1 MGVKLDDKVLGSD
14 VEAVRNKRNPPE
26 YADGFGSNDSEDVE
40 DFWDDLES
48 GFGDDDSWGDA
59 WFEGDATKG
68 NKDSSGNNNGNNS
81 SSSQSGDSSS
91 WYSTDNP
98 NNQSGNASNAP
109 QTVQGGSGTTQTT
122 IDKVIQASTEGLK
135 GSGKALVALG
145 KTFKNRSMSDVVLV
159 CRDVLIW
166 GGVSSGIGIFGV
178 IIGKITGVPITSIGG
193 SFLFAG
199 IANVGLSLIGIGV
212 ASVAAIKTGI
222 DSREEEQQPTNEVVE
237 VNEGLEEF
245 EDSSE
250 YDEESEDEDDDWFLE
265 DEESFDEGEEESDGT
280 DEIGEDW
287 WNKPEEPKKEE
298 EKPKEEKKPEDIKQA
313 VDNIGQVPM
322 LTREVLYNTFKPF
335 FVRSSMDFD
344 MNKVYSEDDREFDV
358 IETMAIKALAA
369 ANKSKFE
376 ETECKLVKCIE
387 TKFAYELRVT
397 RILGLNN
404 LKAIEEEVCNYFRE
418 DSNDTSVS
426 VTCSIDG
433 DFYKIIV
440 TKGINAL
447 VTLGDVLTDADTE
460 NYIKDTSHRLPTV
473 IGVDDLGR
481 VRYCDMSKYESIM
494 IAGKA
499 RSGKSWSIAAMIVEL
514 AAFNTPEDIMF
525 MIIDPKKTSM
535 MKALGRLPHIIGVQ
549 DDSNIMEVMKEL
561 IEVEAGRRK
570 QILADNKCDTLRE
583 LRERANIKLP
593 TILLVLDEAMTI
605 INNIG
610 KSYKEEFFS
619 LMNVIMSQLPY
630 VEIRLLFVPHRAT
643 GVIDKTSRTL
653 VQYASIVRG
662 SAEDTKDSL
671 SLDKGIKWTKQLT
684 NVGDTAVK
692 LIDEAEPFY
701 VRATPVATSDTELN
715 ILINNIAKD
724 FYKMGVDIPDMSH
737 LSVCCNRN
745 EEEIVEYLGL
755 NNRYVRKAQYSDS
768 ASSSPIDKMS
778 TVEIKADKVQHKS
791 AVYDEPAVNVGFK
804 DLDLDNLDD
813 IDI

>member
-48 GFGDDDSWGDA
+48 GFGEDDSWGDA
-59 WFEGDATKG
+59 WFEGDDDKG
-68 NKDSSGNNNGNNS
+68 NSGDSSGNSNT
-81 SSSQSGDSSS
+81 SSQSGDNSS
-91 WYSTDNP
+91 WFSTDNP
-98 NNQSGNASNAP
+98 SNQSGNASNTI
-109 QTVQGGSGTTQTT
+109 QTVQGGSSPTQTT
-122 IDKVIQASTEGLK
+122 VEKVIQASTEGLK
-135 GSGKALVALG
+135 GSGKALVVLA

-166 GGVSSGIGIFGV
+166 GGVSSGVGIFGV
-178 IIGKITGVPITSIGG
+178 IIGKITGVPIASIGG

-212 ASVAAIKTGI
+212 SSVVAIKTGV
-222 DSREEEQQPTNEVVE
+222 DSREEQQLTNEVAE
-237 VNEGLEEF
+237 VKEGLEEF
-245 EDSSE
+245 GDNLE
-250 YDEESEDEDDDWFLE
+250 YDEESEEDDDSDDWFLE
-265 DEESFDEGEEESDGT
+265 DEEEEEEDT
-280 DEIGEDW
+280 DEVGEAW
-287 WNKPEEPKKEE
+287 WDKPEEPIKEE
-298 EKPKEEKKPEDIKQA
+298 EKPKEKVEDIKEV

-322 LTREVLYNTFKPF
+322 LTRELLYNTFKPF
-335 FVRSSMDFD
+335 FARSSMDFD

-358 IETMAIKALAA
+358 IETMVIKALAA

-376 ETECKLVKCIE
+376 ETECKLVKCTE

-433 DFYKIIV
+433 DFYKIVV

-525 MIIDPKKTSM
+525 MIVDPKKTSM
-535 MKALGRLPHIIGVQ
+535 MKALGRLPHTIGVQ
-549 DDSNIMEVMKEL
+549 DDSNIMEIMKEL
-561 IEVEAGRRK
+561 IDVEAGRRK

-593 TILLVLDEAMTI
+593 TIILVLDEAMTI

-715 ILINNIAKD
+715 TLINNIAKA

-745 EEEIVEYLGL
+745 ESEIVEYLGL
-755 NNRYVRKAQYSDS
+755 NNSYVRKAQYSDNV
-768 ASSSPIDKMS
+768 SSNPIDKMS
-778 TVEIKADKVQHKS
+778 TVDIKADKVQHKS
-791 AVYDEPAVNVGFK
+791 NVYEEPAVNIGFK